1 MAFDNLDWGGF
12 NASFER
18 NNIGDQFRAGWD
30 RTGAARKQNALDG
43 ALRQYA
49 TNPNDPNSINALAAV
64 DPMLALKARAQQAET
79 ATGLRKEHQ
88 AALEANRDNIIRGAQ
103 IVRQLQPKDQAS
115 WDQALSTAQNLGIDV
130 THVPRNWNDPATQ
143 QYAQGLIAA
152 ADAFEPQKPESSPYQ
167 VVPGQPGAGVYR
179 FDKRTGGITELVH
192 ANDGSGVTPSAA
204 ATTGGPPPAAIQMLR
219 SNPSLA
225 AHFDEK
231 YGAGAAAQVLGGA
244 GSPAPR
250 SFP

>member
-152 ADAFEPQKPESSPYQ
+152 ADAFEPQKPESSPNQ
-167 VVPGQPGAGVYR
+167 FLVNDSGVYVG
-179 FDKRTGGITELVH
+179 DKRTGKVREAIRTNPGQYTPGTPVNGAGTLPHVTDQ
-192 ANDGSGVTPSAA
+192 ASYDALPPGAQYTTSDGHVRVKP
-204 ATTGGPPPAAIQMLR
+204 GGQTPPA
-219 SNPSLA
+219 SGN
-225 AHFDEK
+225 F
-231 YGAGAAAQVLGGA
+231 
-244 GSPAPR
+244 PR
-250 SFP
+250 